1 MDPFSFHWYEGEEPR
16 LVPEAVKFTVVPT
29 HTVLPCD
36 EEIEAVGAAVE
47 FTVITILLLI
57 AVEGLGQDKLLLM

>member
-1 MDPFSFHWYEGEEPR
+1 M
-16 LVPEAVKFTVVPT
+16 VPEAVKFTVVPT